1 MTKISDVDS
10 VLDEA
15 VRTYSIMKKLRIL
28 RRGSPTDYTANN
40 LAEDYPD
47 HYTFFGSHQ
56 NIRFI
61 GKPAGEILEDYL
73 TELGYSRGSDLWFSL
88 AHIVVERGEFLN
100 DGSI

>member
-1 MTKISDVDS
+1 MRKISNVDS

-15 VRTYSIMKKLRIL
+15 VRTYRIVRKLRIL
-28 RRGSPTDYTANN
+28 RRGSPTDYTDHN

-61 GKPAGEILEDYL
+61 GNSAGDILEDYL
-73 TELGYSRGSDLWFSL
+73 TELGYPRGSDLWFSL
-88 AHIVVERGEFLN
+88 AHIVMERGEFTG
-100 DGSI
+100 DDSI